1 MSGNGNGFNAENAEK
16 KPERTRRLNLIFSAT
31 SRSFSAT
38 SALKSRSGL
47 R

>member
-1 MSGNGNGFNAENAEK
+1 MNAHGDGFNAENAEK
-16 KPERTRRLNLIFSAT
+16 TERTRRLDLIFSAT

-38 SALKSRSGL
+38 SALKGRSGL